1 MYDVM
6 NSMGMIAMAMGI
18 VGSWWCWWVG
28 GLGMVCDVVWWEV
41 GWEGGGLDESW
52 GFDGRWGCV
61 CICLIVRDV
70 CVLVA

>member
-28 GLGMVCDVVWWEV
+28 GLGMVCDVVW
-41 GWEGGGLDESW
+41 
-52 GFDGRWGCV
+52 
-61 CICLIVRDV
+61 
-70 CVLVA
+70 